1 MQVGGARRQ
10 QPEVSLTLRG
20 GWGSLS
26 CGGSSKVPP
35 FENGSP
41 EDPGSAF
48 APEHVAARHR
58 VSCGANRRNQRR
70 RDELSGPENNN
81 SAGGGGQRGCK
92 EAAPGG
98 M

>member
-1 MQVGGARRQ
+1 MGGG
-10 QPEVSLTLRG
+10 VSF
-20 GWGSLS
+20 S
-26 CGGSSKVPP
+26 CGGSSKGPP

-48 APEHVAARHR
+48 APEHVVARYR

-81 SAGGGGQRGCK
+81 SAARGGQRGG
-92 EAAPGG
+92 AQGG
-98 M
+98 SSVGGCDCN